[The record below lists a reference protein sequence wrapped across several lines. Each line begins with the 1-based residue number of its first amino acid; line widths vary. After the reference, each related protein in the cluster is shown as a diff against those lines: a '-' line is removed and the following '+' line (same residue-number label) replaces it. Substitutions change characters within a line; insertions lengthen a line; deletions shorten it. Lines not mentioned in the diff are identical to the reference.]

1 MFDLTGKV
9 VLVAGGAGYLCTP
22 VCKGLAEQGASVM
35 IADIN
40 SERAAKLAQ
49 EIRPGISGGGHVKSI
64 YLDAADGASIKNSI
78 AQTIQEFGKLD
89 VLINATY
96 KGHGKTWDEISI
108 EEFDAALHTNVA
120 SAFEYARQAYKVMPD
135 GGNIIMFSSM
145 YGLVAPDPRIY
156 LPPMKPNAIEYGVC
170 KAAILQMVKY
180 LAVAWAPR
188 NIRVNGI
195 VPGPFPFP
203 SGQQENPAFIER
215 LASKVPLGRIGRQG
229 EIAGAVIYLCSDEAS
244 YVTGQHIVVDGG
256 WTIW

>member
-1 MFDLTGKV
+1 MFDLTGKS
-9 VLVAGGAGYLCTP
+9 VLVAGGAGYLCAP

-40 SERAAKLAQ
+40 SERAAGLVQ
-49 EIRPGISGGGHVKSI
+49 EIRSGISGANVKSI
-64 YLDAADGASIKNSI
+64 YLDATDGASSKNSI
-78 AQTIQEFGKLD
+78 AQTVKEFGRLD

-96 KGHGKTWDEISI
+96 KGHGKTWDELTI
-108 EEFDAALHTNVA
+108 EEFDTALHANVT
-120 SAFEYARQAYKVMPD
+120 SAFEYAREAYKIMPD

-145 YGLVAPDPRIY
+145 YGMVAPDPRIY

-170 KAAILQMVKY
+170 KAAIVQMVKY

-195 VPGPFPFP
+195 VPGPFPISSTQKEAP
-203 SGQQENPAFIER
+203 DFIER
-215 LASKVPLGRIGRQG
+215 LAHKVPLGRIGGQD
-229 EIAGAVIYLCSDEAS
+229 EIAGAVVYLCSNEAS
-244 YVTGQHIVVDGG
+244 YVTGHHLVVDGG

>member
-40 SERAAKLAQ
+40 SERAAGLAQ
-49 EIRPGISGGGHVKSI
+49 EIRSDISGANVKNI
-64 YLDAADGASIKNSI
+64 YLNAADGDSIKNSI
-78 AQTIQEFGKLD
+78 AQTVKEFGKLD

-96 KGHGKTWDEISI
+96 KGHGKTWDELTI
-108 EEFDAALHTNVA
+108 EEFDAALHANVA
-120 SAFEYARQAYKVMPD
+120 AAFEYARQAYKIMSD
-135 GGNIIMFSSM
+135 GGSIIMFSSM
-145 YGLVAPDPRIY
+145 YGLVVPDPRIY

-170 KAAILQMVKY
+170 KAAISQMVKY

-203 SGQQENPAFIER
+203 STQAENPAFIER

-229 EIAGAVIYLCSDEAS
+229 EIAGAVVYLCSNEAS